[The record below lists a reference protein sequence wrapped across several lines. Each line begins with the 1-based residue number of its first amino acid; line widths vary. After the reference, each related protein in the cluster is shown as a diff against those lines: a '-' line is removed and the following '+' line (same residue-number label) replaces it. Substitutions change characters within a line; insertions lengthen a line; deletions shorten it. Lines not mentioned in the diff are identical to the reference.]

1 MATVQTVG
9 IIAFGLCLLLVA
21 TVLPLAVR
29 RQAEDD
35 IYYEGWEACMD
46 AHDNFEMSDDDKAVL
61 VEMKSAVWLYLRK
74 NNLNKRGDKTVL
86 NGVEDFASLKA
97 YVWETCI
104 YRREHE

>member
-21 TVLPLAVR
+21 TVLPMAVR
-29 RQAEDD
+29 RQTEDD

-61 VEMKSAVWLYLRK
+61 IEMKSAIWQYLK
-74 NNLNKRGDKTVL
+74 ANDLNKRGDKGKL
-86 NGVEDFASLKA
+86 DKVEDFADMKA

-104 YRREHE
+104 YRKEQE